1 MRKAFGI
8 VLGCILL
15 CGLVMAA
22 RVAAPSPTNNL
33 IKINA
38 DVATDGVDTP
48 WFDWK
53 YGSGDTVQWENQ
65 TQYNCQI
72 IFFQGISPISV
83 NALHLAP
90 VGNPNAKSPQYT
102 LGGPPPPPGWGGPG
116 GKLTVYK
123 VYKYQVVLAGH
134 PTHPTF
140 DPGGGPRP

>member
-22 RVAAPSPTNNL
+22 LPATPPQPPPPTT
-33 IKINA
+33 ITINGN
-38 DVATDGVDTP
+38 VATDGVDTP

-53 YGSGDTVQWENQ
+53 YGSGATVQWVNS
-65 TQYNCQI
+65 TPYHCQI
-72 IFFQGISPISV
+72 IFFMGNSPISV
-83 NALHLAP
+83 NALHL
-90 VGNPNAKSPQYT
+90 
-102 LGGPPPPPGWGGPG
+102 GPG
-116 GKLTVYK
+116 ATSVVYPLNKAPAPPAGWPTGKVYK
-123 VYKYQVVLAGH
+123 LYKYQVVLAGH